1 MLDHL
6 GLNKSAAALRQA
18 VAAVLKAGKPR
29 TPDLG
34 GTAKTVDVTDAVLAS
49 F

>member
-6 GLNKSAAALRQA
+6 NVPAAAAAIRRA
-18 VAAVLKAGKPR
+18 VAAVLRAGKPR

-34 GTAKTVDVTDAVLAS
+34 GTAKTADVTEALLAAV
-49 F
+49 